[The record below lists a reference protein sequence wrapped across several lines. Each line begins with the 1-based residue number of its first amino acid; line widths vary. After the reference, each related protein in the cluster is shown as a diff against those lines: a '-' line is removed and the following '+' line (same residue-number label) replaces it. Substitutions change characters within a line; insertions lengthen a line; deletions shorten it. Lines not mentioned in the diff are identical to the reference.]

1 MFVCARKLGFL
12 WCVHLYY
19 RPLTGILSCT
29 MCIDCVNGDSNGLS
43 SDNRITTDS
52 SDLYFASD

>member
-12 WCVHLYY
+12 WCMHLYY
-19 RPLTGILSCT
+19 GPLTGIFSCT

-43 SDNRITTDS
+43 SDNRITNDS
-52 SDLYFASD
+52 SDL